1 MLLVT
6 AVAVLAV
13 TAFYWIPLLELKG
26 SCDLGLDHPAF
37 YASNYPLEFYNV
49 FRDLYTGA
57 DGPSLGIVLFL
68 LCLLR
73 VFLTKR
79 SPAYQAFPMQCASDR
94 SASVRTAAD
103 VFALLG
109 VFFAVFTTKLVPWKK
124 LAKYLDFMQFP
135 WRLFGP
141 VSALLVLAGAIYLF
155 YLLSFTK
162 AKKLGLVAAVA
173 AFFLCFLIHM
183 DRLTITRLGVYQDD
197 YFTSQADPTFSIGMS
212 EYLPMAARNDGD
224 AMRART
230 DVLTLD
236 DTITCSFERNA
247 NELHFTTPEGDA
259 KTAEVPYIWYKGYE
273 AVDETGAEL
282 PVTMSDHG
290 FVSVELPGG
299 VHEITVTHHAT
310 PVRVACNVG
319 SLLAAVALLGL
330 AVLHRFRK
338 PPKPCVLVQ
347 DRSSTEAAESVQQP
361 EKQEEQADAPQE
373 AQASSENQSKE
384 EPTC

>member
-1 MLLVT
+1 
-6 AVAVLAV
+6 
-13 TAFYWIPLLELKG
+13 
-26 SCDLGLDHPAF
+26 
-37 YASNYPLEFYNV
+37 
-49 FRDLYTGA
+49 
-57 DGPSLGIVLFL
+57 
-68 LCLLR
+68 
-73 VFLTKR
+73 
-79 SPAYQAFPMQCASDR
+79 
-94 SASVRTAAD
+94 
-103 VFALLG
+103 
-109 VFFAVFTTKLVPWKK
+109 
-124 LAKYLDFMQFP
+124 
-135 WRLFGP
+135 
-141 VSALLVLAGAIYLF
+141 
-155 YLLSFTK
+155 
-162 AKKLGLVAAVA
+162 
-173 AFFLCFLIHM
+173 
-183 DRLTITRLGVYQDD
+183 
-197 YFTSQADPTFSIGMS
+197 
-212 EYLPMAARNDGD
+212 MAARNDGD

-310 PVRVACNVG
+310 PVRVACNVA
-319 SLLAAVALLGL
+319 SLLAVAALLGL
-330 AVLHRFRK
+330 AGLHRFRK